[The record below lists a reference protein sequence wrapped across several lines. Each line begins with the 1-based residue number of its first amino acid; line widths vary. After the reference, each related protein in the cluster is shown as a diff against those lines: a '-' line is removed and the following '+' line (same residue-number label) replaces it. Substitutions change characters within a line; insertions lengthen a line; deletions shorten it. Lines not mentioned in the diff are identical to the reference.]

1 MKKGES
7 WCLKDATNDA
17 LLQRE
22 QLHLSIAEENA
33 AIAQEKIRSITGK
46 GSGATQGEAVKAA
59 GKDLNSQG
67 TKILSKMNEIDQR
80 IPGEDGEYDKDTNH
94 GLNKDAQKSWNEG
107 FKKKLLDAWG
117 R

>member
-46 GSGATQGEAVKAA
+46 GSGSTPGEAVEAA
-59 GKDLNSQG
+59 RKEVTVCPKFRGVKGK
-67 TKILSKMNEIDQR
+67 R
-80 IPGEDGEYDKDTNH
+80 IYLDN
-94 GLNKDAQKSWNEG
+94 DAIRKNG
-107 FKKKLLDAWG
+107 
-117 R
+117 